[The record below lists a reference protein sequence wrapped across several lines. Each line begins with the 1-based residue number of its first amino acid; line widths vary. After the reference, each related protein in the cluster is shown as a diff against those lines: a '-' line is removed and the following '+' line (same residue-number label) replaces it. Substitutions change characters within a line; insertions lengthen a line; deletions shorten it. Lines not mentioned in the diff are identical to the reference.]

1 MTNAAPGKG
10 QTALS
15 IEINLDS
22 VIVTHNSSVNQLLL
36 SIHDHQLTEV
46 IETLEST
53 GFTNDLAI
61 FFIAA
66 LQSLEVGQ

>member
-10 QTALS
+10 RTALS

-36 SIHDHQLTEV
+36 SIRGHRLTEV
-46 IETLEST
+46 IEMLENADFT
-53 GFTNDLAI
+53 GDTAI
-61 FFIAA
+61 FMLAW
-66 LQSLEVGQ
+66 LQGWTA